1 MKVFGA
7 NQVNTLKIDNA
18 KANKDFSSSRAMSV
32 FTRVRD
38 WNGGQKG
45 MELQQLEEYQR
56 REELIN
62 ASINDHLIGTELQY
76 GQIVQVTILRISGS
90 DSINFV

>member
-1 MKVFGA
+1 MKLFGM
-7 NQVNTLKIDNA
+7 NQLNITKTE
-18 KANKDFSSSRAMSV
+18 KGNKDLSSTRAMSV

-38 WNGGQKG
+38 WNGGEKG

-62 ASINDHLIGTELQY
+62 GSINDHLVGTELQY
-76 GQIVQVTILRISGS
+76 GQIVQVMY
-90 DSINFV
+90 